1 MEVLFSE
8 IGKLIG
14 TDNEIKFGVKMKEL
28 GVLSNAYLLVQD
40 GVIAEIGEGLPAEIP
55 ENHIK
60 LNGAEVLPGFV
71 DSHTHLI
78 FAKPRYNEFVLKIK
92 GATYEEIA
100 AAGGGI
106 LNSAKILQGTPE
118 DQLFDDAKLRVES
131 MIQAGTTAIEIKS
144 GYGLTP
150 DAELKMLRVVKRLKE
165 YFPIIIRS
173 TFLGAHA
180 IPVEYKNNTDEYV
193 DIVINQMLPEV
204 AKESLADHIDVFCDT
219 GFFTPEQTDKIL
231 KAAIKFQIPA
241 KIHGNELGLT
251 GGVQVAVENEA
262 WSVDHLEHLGSDE
275 IACLKDSFN
284 KQYGGTMPV
293 ALPGTSYFLR
303 IPYSDA
309 RTIIDNDLPLV
320 LATDYN
326 PGSSPVHSL
335 QTISA
340 LACTYMRI
348 LPEEVFHAITINAA
362 RALRMESLIGS
373 FTVGK
378 RADFLVMKNK
388 DSLYSMPYYLGQ
400 NQVSRVFVEGLEI
413 K

>member
-8 IGKLIG
+8 ISKLIG
-14 TDNEIKFGVKMKEL
+14 THNEVKFGAKMKEL
-28 GVLSNAYLLVQD
+28 GVISNAYILVKD
-40 GVIAEIGEGLPAEIP
+40 GVIAEIGEGLPDNIP
-55 ENHIK
+55 SNHVK
-60 LNGAEVLPGFV
+60 LNDAEVLPGFI
-71 DSHTHLI
+71 DSHTHLV

-100 AAGGGI
+100 ASGGGI
-106 LNSAKILQGTPE
+106 LNSAKVLQETSE
-118 DQLFDDAKLRVES
+118 DKLFEDAKLRVKA
-131 MIQAGTTAIEIKS
+131 MIEVGTTAIEIKS

-165 YFPIIIRS
+165 HFPIIIRS

-180 IPVEYKNNTDEYV
+180 IPTEYKNNTDEYV
-193 DIVINQMLPEV
+193 DLVINEMLPQV
-204 AKESLADHIDVFCDT
+204 AKDSLADHIDVFCDN

-231 KAAIKFQIPA
+231 KAALKYNIPA

-262 WSVDHLEHLGSDE
+262 WSVDHLEHLGPDE
-275 IACLKDSFN
+275 IACLKDGFA
-284 KQYGGTMPV
+284 KEYGGTMPV

-309 RTIIDNDLPLV
+309 RAIIDNELPLV
-320 LATDYN
+320 LATDFN

-362 RALRMESLIGS
+362 RALRMEKIIGS
-373 FTVGK
+373 LSVGK
-378 RADFLVMKNK
+378 RADFLVMNNK

>member
-14 TDNEIKFGVKMKEL
+14 TDNEVKFGDKMKEI
-28 GVLSNAYLLVQD
+28 GVINNAYLLVKD
-40 GVIAEIGEGLPAEIP
+40 GLIAEIGEGLPAEIP
-55 ENHIK
+55 DNHIK
-60 LNGAEVLPGFV
+60 LDGAEVLPGFV
-71 DSHTHLI
+71 DSHTHLV

-106 LNSAKILQGTPE
+106 LNSAKALQETSE
-118 DQLFDDAKLRVES
+118 DQLFEAAKLRVKS
-131 MIQAGTTAIEIKS
+131 MIEVGTTAIEIKS

-150 DAELKMLRVVKRLKE
+150 DAELKMLRVVKRLKDC
-165 YFPIIIRS
+165 FPIVIRS

-180 IPVEYKNNTDEYV
+180 IPTEYKNNMDEYV
-193 DIVINQMLPEV
+193 DIVIDEMLPKV
-204 AKESLADHIDVFCDT
+204 AAESLADHIDVFCDT

-231 KAAIKFQIPA
+231 KAALKFKIPA

-262 WSVDHLEHLGSDE
+262 WSVDHLEHLGSEE
-275 IACLKDSFN
+275 ILCLKESFS
-284 KQYGGTMPV
+284 KEYGGTMPV

-309 RTIIDNDLPLV
+309 RAIIDNDLPLV

-362 RALRMESLIGS
+362 RALRMESSIGS
-373 FTVGK
+373 LSVGK

>member
-1 MEVLFSE
+1 ML
-8 IGKLIG
+8 
-14 TDNEIKFGVKMKEL
+14 
-28 GVLSNAYLLVQD
+28 
-40 GVIAEIGEGLPAEIP
+40 
-55 ENHIK
+55 
-60 LNGAEVLPGFV
+60 
-71 DSHTHLI
+71 
-78 FAKPRYNEFVLKIK
+78 
-92 GATYEEIA
+92 
-100 AAGGGI
+100 
-106 LNSAKILQGTPE
+106 
-118 DQLFDDAKLRVES
+118 
-131 MIQAGTTAIEIKS
+131 
-144 GYGLTP
+144 
-150 DAELKMLRVVKRLKE
+150 ELKMLRVVKRLKE
-165 YFPIIIRS
+165 HFPIIIRS

-180 IPVEYKNNTDEYV
+180 IPTEYKNNTDEYV
-193 DIVINQMLPEV
+193 DLVINEMLPQV
-204 AKESLADHIDVFCDT
+204 AKDSLADHIDVFCDN

-231 KAAIKFQIPA
+231 KAALKYNIPA

-262 WSVDHLEHLGSDE
+262 WSVDHLEHLGPDE
-275 IACLKDSFN
+275 IACLKDGFA
-284 KQYGGTMPV
+284 KEYGGTMPV

-309 RTIIDNDLPLV
+309 RAIIDNELPLV
-320 LATDYN
+320 LATDFN

-362 RALRMESLIGS
+362 RALRMEKIIGS
-373 FTVGK
+373 LSVGK
-378 RADFLVMKNK
+378 RADFLVMNNK